1 MNFKIEN
8 IIRASWVAV
17 LGNIFLSI
25 LKIVAGIISGSLAVL
40 ADGIDSASDIVTS
53 LITLFTARIMR
64 RPPSPEYPYGYLK
77 ADTVATKAL
86 SFVIL
91 FAGAQLAI
99 STIHGY
105 IEGKERELPSML
117 AIYVTLV
124 SVVGKIL
131 LSLHQFRKGKQTN
144 SEMLKANARNMQND
158 VLISLAVLIGLIF
171 TFILKM
177 PVVDSVTA
185 LVVSIWIIKVGIQI
199 FMQTNRDLMD
209 GVSDQ
214 GLYQKV
220 FQAVDNVE
228 GASNPHRLRIRKI
241 GNYLMIAFD
250 IEVDGTISAGEAH
263 IIACNSEKAIRS
275 EIDNIFDIMI
285 HVEPVGSCEEEEK
298 YGVKKS
304 DLYQPHNNDITE

>member
-8 IIRASWVAV
+8 IIRASWLAV
-17 LGNIFLSI
+17 IGNTFLSV
-25 LKIVAGIISGSLAVL
+25 LKIVAGLISGSLAVL

-64 RPPSPEYPYGYLK
+64 KPPSPEYPYGYLK

-86 SFVIL
+86 AFVIL

-99 STIHGY
+99 STIHGFL
-105 IEGKERELPSML
+105 EGKERELPSML
-117 AIYVTLV
+117 AIYVTLI
-124 SVVGKIL
+124 SIAGKIL

-158 VLISLAVLIGLIF
+158 VFISIAVLTGLFF

-177 PVVDSVTA
+177 PIFDTVTA
-185 LVVSIWIIKVGIQI
+185 LAVSIWIIKVGIQI

-209 GVSDQ
+209 GVSDR
-214 GLYQKV
+214 GLYKKV
-220 FQAVDNVE
+220 FEAIDKVD
-228 GASNPHRLRIRKI
+228 GANNPHRLRIRKI

-250 IEVDGTISAGEAH
+250 IEVDGAISAREAH
-263 IIACNSEKAIRS
+263 IIACKAEKAIRS
-275 EIDNIFDIMI
+275 EVDNIFDIMI
-285 HVEPVGSCEEEEK
+285 HIEPVGGCEEEEN
-298 YGVKKS
+298 YGVRKS
-304 DLYQPHNNDITE
+304 DFPD

>member
-1 MNFKIEN
+1 MLNLNVEN

-17 LGNIFLSI
+17 IGNIFLSI
-25 LKIVAGIISGSLAVL
+25 LKIITGIFAGSLAVL
-40 ADGIDSASDIVTS
+40 ADGIDSASDIATS

-64 RPPSPEYPYGYLK
+64 KPPSPDYPYGYLK

-86 SFVIL
+86 SIVIL
-91 FAGAQLAI
+91 FAGLQLAI
-99 STIHGY
+99 STIHGF
-105 IEGKERELPSML
+105 IEGKKRELPDML
-117 AIYVTLV
+117 AIYVTLI
-124 SVVGKIL
+124 SVAGKIL
-131 LSLHQFRKGKQTN
+131 LSLHQLRKGKQTN

-158 VLISLAVLIGLIF
+158 VLISMAVLIGLFF

-177 PVVDSVTA
+177 PVFDSVTA
-185 LVVSIWIIKVGIQI
+185 LAVSIWIIKVGIQI

-209 GVSDQ
+209 GVTDK

-220 FQAVDNVE
+220 FEAVAKVE
-228 GASNPHRLRIRKI
+228 GATNPHRLRIRKI

-263 IIACNSEKAIRS
+263 IIACRIEKSIRS

-285 HVEPVGSCEEEEK
+285 HIEPIGGCEEEEK

-304 DLYQPHNNDITE
+304 DFSDC

>member
-1 MNFKIEN
+1 MAKYFTKIEN
-8 IIRASWVAV
+8 IIRASWIAV
-17 LGNIFLSI
+17 IGNSFLSI
-25 LKIVAGIISGSLAVL
+25 LKIVSGIISGSLAVL

-64 RPPSPEYPYGYLK
+64 RPPSPDYPYGYLK
-77 ADTVATKAL
+77 ADTIATKAL
-86 SFVIL
+86 AFVIL

-99 STIHGY
+99 STIHGFV
-105 IEGKERELPSML
+105 EGKERELPSML
-117 AIYVTLV
+117 AIYVTLI
-124 SVVGKIL
+124 SIAGKIL

-158 VLISLAVLIGLIF
+158 VLISLTVLIGLFFTYIF
-171 TFILKM
+171 KM
-177 PVVDSVTA
+177 PVLDSLTA
-185 LVVSIWIIKVGIQI
+185 LAVSIWIIKVGIQI

-209 GVSDQ
+209 GISDR

-220 FQAVDNVE
+220 FEAIDKVE

-250 IEVDGTISAGEAH
+250 IEVDGNINAMEAH
-263 IIACNSEKAIRS
+263 IIACKVEKLIRT
-275 EIDNIFDIMI
+275 EIDNIFDVII
-285 HVEPVGSCEEEEK
+285 HVEPIGGCEEEEK

-304 DLYQPHNNDITE
+304 DL